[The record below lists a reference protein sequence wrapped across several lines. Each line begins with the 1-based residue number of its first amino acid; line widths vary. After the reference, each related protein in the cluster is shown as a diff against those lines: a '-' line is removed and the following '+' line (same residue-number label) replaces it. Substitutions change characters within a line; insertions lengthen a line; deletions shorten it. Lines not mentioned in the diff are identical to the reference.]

1 MRIVFPDGAA
11 CVQSPTDLDPWKQL
25 GQLDFY
31 QDLPRNKAEL
41 VARVRQ
47 AEAVVLDYSVLD
59 AEVLQQCPQLKLV
72 CFLGIGYR
80 NYVDVEVATQRG
92 VVITYTPDYGATSV
106 AEHTL
111 GLILALTRHIG
122 TSFVSFRDG
131 RWEPGRFQGVE
142 LRHKKLGIVGLG
154 PIGMEMARLGAGIGM
169 QLLGWSRRLL
179 PERRQYGLTFVTL
192 EELFSQAD
200 VVSLHLSYNQETHG
214 LISRALLERMQPAA
228 YFVNTARASI
238 VDNGAL
244 AELLQAGKIAGAAL
258 DVYAEEPPPEAD
270 IFRTLPN
277 VLGTPHIGFNTKE
290 AGSNMLRIAR
300 ATVEAYLRGERLHV
314 VNVLPRP
321 GR

>member
-25 GQLDFY
+25 GLLDFY
-31 QDLPRNKAEL
+31 EDLPRDKAEL
-41 VARVRQ
+41 VARVRP

-111 GLILALTRHIG
+111 GLILALMRHIG
-122 TSFVSFRDG
+122 AAFVSFRDG

-214 LISRALLERMQPAA
+214 LISRALLERMPPTA

-270 IFRTLPN
+270 IFRKLPN

-300 ATVEAYLRGERLHV
+300 ATVEAYLRGEQLHV
-314 VNVLPRP
+314 VNTV

>member
-11 CVQSPTDLDPWKQL
+11 CVQSPTDLEPWKQL
-25 GQLDFY
+25 GPVDFY
-31 QDLPRNKAEL
+31 HELPRDKSEL
-41 VARVRQ
+41 VARMRQ

-59 AEVLQQCPQLKLV
+59 AEVLQQCPLLKLV

-80 NYVDVEVATQRG
+80 NYVDVEAATRRG

-122 TSFVSFRDG
+122 ASFVSFRDG

-169 QLLGWSRRLL
+169 QLLGWSRRLP

-200 VVSLHLSYNQETHG
+200 VVSLHLSYNEETHG
-214 LISRALLERMQPAA
+214 LISRALLERMQPTA
-228 YFVNTARASI
+228 YFVNTARARI

-244 AELLQAGKIAGAAL
+244 AEFLQAGKIAGAAL
-258 DVYAEEPPPEAD
+258 DVFEEEPPPEAD
-270 IFRTLPN
+270 IFRKLPN

-300 ATVEAYLRGERLHV
+300 ATVEAYVRGEQLHV
-314 VNVLPRP
+314 VNVSPRS
-321 GR
+321 GH

>member
-11 CVQSPTDLDPWKQL
+11 CVQSPADLEPWKQL
-25 GQLDFY
+25 GPVDFY
-31 QDLPRNKAEL
+31 QDLPRDKSEL

-47 AEAVVLDYSVLD
+47 AEAVVLDYSVMD
-59 AEVLQQCPQLKLV
+59 AELLQQCPKLKLV

-80 NYVDVEVATQRG
+80 NHIDVEAARQRG

-111 GLILALTRHIG
+111 GLILALTRHIAAA
-122 TSFVSFRDG
+122 FVSFRDG
-131 RWEPGRFQGVE
+131 RWEPGRFQGIE

-169 QLLGWSRRLL
+169 QLLGWSRRFL
-179 PERRQYGLTFVTL
+179 PERQQYGLTFVSL

-214 LISRALLERMQPAA
+214 LISRSLLERMQPDA

-238 VDNGAL
+238 VDNVAL

-258 DVYAEEPPPEAD
+258 DVHEEEPPRGAYVLRE
-270 IFRTLPN
+270 LPN
-277 VLGTPHIGFNTKE
+277 VLSTPHIGFNTRE
-290 AGSNMLRIAR
+290 AGSNMLRIAL
-300 ATVEAYLRGERLHV
+300 ATLTAYLRGEQLHV
-314 VNVLPRP
+314 V
-321 GR
+321 